1 VALSAAVEEGGGS
14 MCRTL
19 EMPEDTIKVK
29 KYRNNSYRSADYTH
43 MDMVVT
49 ME

>member
-1 VALSAAVEEGGGS
+1 
-14 MCRTL
+14 MCGTL
-19 EMPEDTIKVK
+19 EMPEDTIKVE

-43 MDMVVT
+43 MGMVVI